1 MHKIVTGSLDGVM
14 SQVEAGR
21 RVLCVVDRNA
31 LEKNVAVAALVQ
43 GLAERKA
50 PGGSCGEEMRG
61 TRKSVCD
68 DVQNEAQDGVSRE
81 VKLHGDGANVF
92 VMEVS
97 EQGKCME
104 TVQELVAWML
114 GQGAD
119 RDSMLLG
126 IGGGILTDIVGFA
139 AAIYKRGI
147 GCAFVPT
154 TLLAQVDAA
163 IGGKNGVNFHGL
175 KNMLGTIRQ
184 PLFTWLSAEVLTSLP
199 PDVWRAGMAEMLKT
213 FIIVDGGNYARA
225 VALFGK
231 INDEICAGG
240 KLKVVLG
247 SFRAK
252 ENAVVLAED
261 KVGAED
267 AASIGIFDELSCLI
281 EAAAKVKADI
291 VARDECERG
300 ERRNLNLGH
309 TFAHAIETLALRGTT
324 GAFHGVTGGR
334 ENHCVGAEC
343 YDGTAE
349 ISHGE
354 AVAMGMVMAAELAEK
369 ISGKGFKAVFEHSGA
384 EEEFCC
390 EKGLA
395 ERLRTDFE
403 KCGLSV
409 DCPYAL
415 SEMAGIMKCDKKAAG
430 GSVRFVLPAKIGKVM
445 TVALR
450 PEDVVGTC
458 FAWR

>member
-1 MHKIVTGSLDGVM
+1 MEFNSWGSAFLQQVLPIGNGKDMHKILTGSLDVVM

-31 LEKNVAVAALVQ
+31 LEKNAAVAALVK
-43 GLAERKA
+43 GLAEREA
-50 PGGSCGEEMRG
+50 PGY
-61 TRKSVCD
+61 
-68 DVQNEAQDGVSRE
+68 
-81 VKLHGDGANVF
+81 GANVF

-119 RDSMLLG
+119 RGSMLLG

-139 AAIYKRGI
+139 AAVYKRGI
-147 GCAFVPT
+147 DCAFVPT

-184 PLFTWLSAEVLTSLP
+184 PLFTWLSAEVLTSLL

-213 FIIVDGGNYARA
+213 FIIVDGGNYVRA
-225 VALFGK
+225 VALLAK
-231 INDEICAGG
+231 INVEMCAGICLEEILSECG
-240 KLKVVLG
+240 T
-247 SFRAK
+247 
-252 ENAVVLAED
+252 
-261 KVGAED
+261 
-267 AASIGIFDELSCLI
+267 ELMSLV

-309 TFAHAIETLALRGTT
+309 TFAHAIETLALRGAT
-324 GAFHGVTGGR
+324 GAFYGGTGCGER
-334 ENHCVGAEC
+334 PCAGTEC
-343 YDGTAE
+343 YAGTEE

-354 AVAMGMVMAAELAEK
+354 AVALGMVMAAELAEK

-395 ERLRTDFE
+395 ERLRADFE
-403 KCGLSV
+403 KCGLPV
-409 DCPYAL
+409 DCPYSL
-415 SEMAGIMKCDKKAAG
+415 SNMVEIMKCDKKAAG
-430 GSVRFVLPAKIGKVM
+430 RSVRFVLPAKIGKVM

-450 PEDVVGTC
+450 PEDVVGSMLC
-458 FAWR
+458 MEVKD